1 MSDPR
6 SPDTFIP
13 LRPVEF
19 EILLVLT
26 GGESH
31 GYGMIKEVE
40 ERSGGRNRIATGTL
54 YRALRRLTSAGLV
67 VPTDRRPTREPG
79 ATPDGHPTPDPD
91 EERRRY
97 YAITPFGREVA
108 AAEARR
114 MADQVATARA
124 RALLPG
130 FDGPGLEEEGGVG

>member
-6 SPDTFIP
+6 DPNSFTP

-26 GGESH
+26 GKESH

-40 ERSGGRNRIATGTL
+40 ERSGGTDRIATGTL
-54 YRALRRLTSAGLV
+54 YRALRRLTSSGLV
-67 VPTDRRPTREPG
+67 VPTERRRIPG
-79 ATPDGHPTPDPD
+79 VDD
-91 EERRRY
+91 ERRRY
-97 YAITPFGREVA
+97 YAITPFGRAVA
-108 AAEARR
+108 TAEAQRL
-114 MADQVATARA
+114 ATQVATARA

-130 FDGPGLEEEGGVG
+130 FEPKGGVG